1 MPMTKTFTQTD
12 LIRYLYHEIT
22 EEEERQI
29 NKALLGD
36 AELRQQYAAMV
47 ALKKEM
53 DNAMLEPS
61 KETVKHILNYAR
73 SGMAV
78 RHD

>member
-29 NKALLGD
+29 NQALLTD
-36 AELRQQYAAMV
+36 ADLRQQYASLV

-53 DNAMLEPS
+53 DQAMMEPS
-61 KETVKHILNYAR
+61 KETEEFILNYAK
-73 SGMAV
+73 SGMTV
-78 RHD
+78 KHE